1 MSGSEQRDADRVRFD
16 PGAVRQI
23 GLGQASVR
31 FAAGAA
37 ASLVAALVSHFGG
50 AVRSGPLLALP
61 AILIAS
67 LTLIGDEEGRRAA
80 VDDAR
85 GAVLGGVGLVAFAM
99 VAALLLGRTA
109 TWMAIVAATAAWL
122 AVSLL
127 LYVAREGVR
136 RRRST
141 LHGDA
146 AAARRSQRCR
156 RGRSGR

>member
-1 MSGSEQRDADRVRFD
+1 VSRSEPRDADRVRFD

-67 LTLIGDEEGRRAA
+67 LTLIGDEEGWKAA
-80 VDDAR
+80 VEDAR
-85 GAVLGGVGLVAFAM
+85 GAVLGGIGLVGFAV

-109 TWMAIVAATAAWL
+109 TWLAIAAATAAWL
-122 AVSLL
+122 AVSLP
-127 LYVAREGVR
+127 LYVGGETVR

-141 LHGDA
+141 RD
-146 AAARRSQRCR
+146 
-156 RGRSGR
+156 GR